1 MDISVDEAL
10 ARAGQ
15 RGDIKGSTLE
25 NIRRWLQP
33 SFAGARVG
41 GVVVGES
48 IARLVRD
55 GRWAELDDGFF
66 QVNAFGTAGV
76 RGRLAI
82 GSAHFN
88 EIVLGLGVEAHAR
101 YIQEALAQGQGED
114 REKAVV
120 LAYDSRVGSWDPA
133 TGGAGALVREAA
145 CIYAAH
151 GIAVY
156 VFDSVAPTPELSF
169 AICELQDIRPV
180 AGGVFTASH
189 NPATDNG
196 FKPYDFYGGQ
206 IVHAGVQRIADSID
220 DYAQVRRMPW
230 DEACDRGLIREIGPA
245 VDAAYIAKENQTAIW
260 VDAHGHFRP
269 DMISPDLTVVYSA
282 LNGTSQRLVPR
293 VLERRGFDVAGHL
306 VCVPGQCEPDGAFPT
321 CPRPNPEEKQALNEA
336 LRTARQHDAD
346 LVIATDPDGDRIG
359 VGVRLSADELQRHGS
374 DEAVRDGYF
383 LLTGNQQL
391 VLLTDYILSQLTAR
405 DGSLPAGSL
414 ISKTIVSTDLAL
426 EIARGYDVMT
436 IEPHV
441 GFKFLGEKLYLYAR
455 AAMERGCAAE
465 PERYAG
471 RSYASLSRAER
482 TELLGRYGLCCLF
495 GGEESYG
502 SLVGD
507 YVKDKDAVTVAAM
520 FVEMAGFCKL
530 RGTTLIGRLEDIWQ
544 RSGYC
549 REETISL
556 EFQGAAGNDVIRAIM
571 ARFREDP
578 PADIAGRAV
587 VACVDYRR
595 REDGAPRR
603 ATNPAGEVLFEDV
616 PPDKPD
622 VHTGYVQVA
631 GIAVPA
637 YWHAD
642 VRLIGERARMGE
654 ADVIMFVLA
663 GGSKIV
669 VRPSGTEPK
678 IKFYVLARGSDTG
691 GRGSQADVRAVHEF
705 FERAR
710 AEMQSLADDI
720 ARPIL
725 RG

>member
-1 MDISVDEAL
+1 MDASVEASL
-10 ARAGQ
+10 ARAEQ
-15 RGDIKGSTLE
+15 RGDIKQSTLE
-25 NIRRWLQP
+25 NVRRWLQP
-33 SFAGARVG
+33 SFAAARVG
-41 GVVVGES
+41 GVSVGGHIE
-48 IARLVRD
+48 ALVRD

-82 GSAHFN
+82 GSAFFN

-101 YIQEALAQGQGED
+101 YIEEALAQGQVAD

-120 LAYDSRVGSWDPA
+120 LAYDSRTGSWDPA
-133 TGGAGALVREAA
+133 TGHAGALVREAA

-169 AICELQDIRPV
+169 AICELEDIRPF

-220 DYAQVRRMPW
+220 DYGQVRRMDW
-230 DEACDRGLIREIGPA
+230 EEARTRGLVREIGPA
-245 VDAAYIAKENQTAIW
+245 VDEAYIEKENQTAIW
-260 VDAHGHFRP
+260 VDARGHFRP
-269 DMISPDLTVVYSA
+269 DMISPDLTVVFSA

-293 VLERRGFDVAGHL
+293 VLARRGFDVAGHL

-321 CPRPNPEEKQALNEA
+321 CPRPNPEEKQALEEA
-336 LRTARQHDAD
+336 LRTARQHGAD
-346 LVIATDPDGDRIG
+346 MLLATDPDGDRIG
-359 VGVRLSADELQRHGS
+359 VGVRLAAAELGRHGS
-374 DEAVRDGYF
+374 DEAVRDGYY

-405 DGSLPAGSL
+405 DGSLPPASL

-426 EIARGYDVMT
+426 EIARSYGVMT

-455 AAMERGCAAE
+455 AAMERAQAAE
-465 PERYAG
+465 TERYAG
-471 RSYASLSRAER
+471 RSYASLSRVAR

-520 FVEMAGFCKL
+520 FVEMAGFYKL
-530 RGTTLIGRLEDIWQ
+530 RGATLIGRLEEIWQ
-544 RSGYC
+544 RYGYC
-549 REETISL
+549 REETVSL

-571 ARFREDP
+571 ARFREQP
-578 PADIAGRAV
+578 PGDIAGRAV
-587 VACVDYRR
+587 VACVDYRLR
-595 REDGAPRR
+595 DDGAPRR
-603 ATNPAGEVLFEDV
+603 ATGPAGEVLFEDV
-616 PPDKPD
+616 VPADPS

-631 GIAVPA
+631 GVAVPT

-642 VRLIGERARMGE
+642 IRLIGERARMGA

-678 IKFYVLARGSDTG
+678 VKFYVLARGSGAG
-691 GRGSQADVRAVHEF
+691 GAEADVRAVDEF
-705 FERAR
+705 FTHAR
-710 AEMQSLADDI
+710 AELQALADGI
-720 ARPIL
+720 AAPIL